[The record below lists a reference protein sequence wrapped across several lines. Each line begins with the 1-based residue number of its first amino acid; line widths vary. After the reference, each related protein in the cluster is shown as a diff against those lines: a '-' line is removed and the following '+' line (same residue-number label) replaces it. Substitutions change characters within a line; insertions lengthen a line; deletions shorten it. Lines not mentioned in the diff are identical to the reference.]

1 MVIAAF
7 VISIVALV
15 IAVISFLGIKCP
27 LLPEKK
33 RSSR

>member
-15 IAVISFLGIKCP
+15 IAVISFLGIK
-27 LLPEKK
+27 LSSITREKK
-33 RSSR
+33 E

>member
-15 IAVISFLGIKCP
+15 IAVINFLGIK
-27 LLPEKK
+27 L
-33 RSSR
+33 SSIT